1 MAIFLCLGAGML
13 LLAFW
18 GGRADAVRLASVEVW
33 LSQSITETQLPGMRL
48 LVAVSRTS

>member
-13 LLAFW
+13 LLTFW